1 MSRQCICY
9 NLNNIYKQNEVELE
23 ETVKEI
29 LTGQIE
35 EQLEVSRKRGYYN
48 LATIIAVGQWVSS
61 CQATQTLKN

>member
-35 EQLEVSRKRGYYN
+35 EQLEVSRKREYYN

>member
-9 NLNNIYKQNEVELE
+9 NVNNIYKQNEVELE

-35 EQLEVSRKRGYYN
+35 EQLEVSRKREYYN

>member
-1 MSRQCICY
+1 MGRQCICY

-35 EQLEVSRKRGYYN
+35 EQLEVSRKREYYN